1 MSSIKELS
9 AKSKDIFS
17 KTSLSPK
24 EKKVILTV
32 TSKGKKNISYAKN
45 LAGRVDYIKKALKSP
60 KYSKLSVEEKK
71 YYALLPARFQQKAMK
86 KRYGRN
92 EILESTNYLNQA
104 RMKAMLK
111 ETSIPKN
118 NKEMLMNEAS
128 YARRFSKVTG
138 VTMKNLEQ
146 AIKEL
151 HKFYKSGGSKNN
163 INARAGIIRK
173 GKKASNFLK

>member
-45 LAGRVDYIKKALKSP
+45 LAGRVDYIKKALKNP

-86 KRYGRN
+86 KRYGKNR
-92 EILESTNYLNQA
+92 ILPPQDYLNQA
-104 RMKAMLK
+104 QMKAMLK
-111 ETSIPKN
+111 KTSLPQN
-118 NKEMLMNEAS
+118 NKTMLMNQAS
-128 YARRFSKVTG
+128 YTSIFSKTTG
-138 VTMKNLEQ
+138 VTIKKLEM
-146 AIKEL
+146 AIQEL
-151 HKFYKSGGSKNN
+151 HKFYNRGGSKSNA
-163 INARAGIIRK
+163 NARNQIIRK

>member
-60 KYSKLSVEEKK
+60 KYSKLTVEEKK

-86 KRYGRN
+86 KRYGRK
-92 EILESTNYLNQA
+92 EILQPKDYLNQA
-104 RMKAMLK
+104 QMKAMLK
-111 ETSIPKN
+111 KTSLPQN
-118 NKEMLMNEAS
+118 NKTMLMNEAS
-128 YARRFSKVTG
+128 YTRLFSGQTIK
-138 VTMKNLEQ
+138 KLEH

-163 INARAGIIRK
+163 INARAGIIRG
-173 GKKASNFLK
+173 GKKASNILK